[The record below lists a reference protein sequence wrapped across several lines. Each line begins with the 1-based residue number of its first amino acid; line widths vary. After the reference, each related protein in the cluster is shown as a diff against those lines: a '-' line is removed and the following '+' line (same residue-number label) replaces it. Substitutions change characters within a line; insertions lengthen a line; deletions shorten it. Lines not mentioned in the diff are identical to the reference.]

1 MGAET
6 LSVEWGLSCRLPA
19 DLGAGEAAGSSIT
32 AHCPGVYSTSIPLGL
47 GESDSLT
54 GLEVSA

>member
-1 MGAET
+1 MGAGTAFGE
-6 LSVEWGLSCRLPA
+6 SGACPVESS
-19 DLGAGEAAGSSIT
+19 GEGGAGSSIT